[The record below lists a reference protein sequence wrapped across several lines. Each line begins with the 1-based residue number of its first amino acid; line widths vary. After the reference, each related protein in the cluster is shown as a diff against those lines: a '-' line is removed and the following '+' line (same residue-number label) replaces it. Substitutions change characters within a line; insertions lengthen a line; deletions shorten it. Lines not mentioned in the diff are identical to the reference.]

1 MISIR
6 RFSALSL
13 IGQSG
18 KLINSSILKSKK
30 RRQESYVRNL
40 MMKNMAIIRL
50 PVWRFKPE
58 MKYFTFLDYWK
69 WWNWVWT
76 TNDYDNQSGNI
87 LNNHIFCSIDQ
98 SELSYEVFQRIICKR
113 LHSTKINEK
122 IKRRIRTRFIRH
134 HDDVIYYRDDVIYY
148 NDDVTFRQTDA
159 TKSIDDAIPWSDDVI
174 LNQDD
179 VTMHQNDV
187 TLHQND
193 VNSHQD
199 DAWLGIFESVITK
212 CQLIQHTIQYL
223 TTPLS

>member
-1 MISIR
+1 
-6 RFSALSL
+6 
-13 IGQSG
+13 
-18 KLINSSILKSKK
+18 
-30 RRQESYVRNL
+30 

-87 LNNHIFCSIDQ
+87 LTNHIFFSIDQ

-179 VTMHQNDV
+179 VILNQDDVILNQDDITMHQNDV
-187 TLHQND
+187 TLHKND
-193 VNSHQD
+193 VNHYDMIVNLWKRNYKMPTDSTYNS
-199 DAWLGIFESVITK
+199 ISYNSTVVTST
-212 CQLIQHTIQYL
+212 TIVA
-223 TTPLS
+223 TSSSTPWPLFSAQ